1 MRQRPIAVIGVT
13 AVMIAAVVFLQ
24 FVRPSTVAGQTPTG
38 TATETAL
45 KTPWGEPDL
54 QGIWTNDFEVPL
66 QRPARFA
73 DKESLTDAEIAA
85 LDKERAGSSRL
96 GARVAQKGTVQDV
109 AGAYNTVFTTTKYSG
124 RRTSLVVDPPNGR
137 IPPVTPQAQKR
148 ADERRAFALSL
159 LQATEVCKNKMPEC
173 RGGTYGP
180 PSPRYAEPAPYYGP
194 ARNRADGPEDRSLS
208 ERCLGFGLPDFGG
221 GVLPFYPRIVQSR
234 ETVSI
239 YYDVGQGQ
247 GWVRVIP
254 ITNRPHLP
262 SNVRQWWGD
271 SRGRWEG
278 NTLVVDVTNFDP
290 KKEYRGSSVN
300 LHLIERFTRVDAE
313 TLEYSVTVDDPTT
326 WTRSWTAKQEWVKQ
340 DDQRNRHYIE
350 PRCHE
355 GNYGLIGQ
363 LVNTRAIEK
372 AFAAGRGPDP
382 RTFCI
387 GSCGNGQTEEN
398 RDPLQLRADR

>member
-1 MRQRPIAVIGVT
+1 MRQRSTRMFGAAIALT
-13 AVMIAAVVFLQ
+13 AALIVVHITL
-24 FVRPSTVAGQTPTG
+24 PLAISGQSQTKAPTG
-38 TATETAL
+38 APIM
-45 KTPWGEPDL
+45 TPWGEPDL
-54 QGIWTNDFEVPL
+54 QGIWTNEFQVPL

-73 DKESLTDAEIAA
+73 DKEFFTDAEIAA
-85 LDKERAGSSRL
+85 LDKERADSSRL
-96 GARVAQKGTVQDV
+96 GDRRYVKRGTVQDV

-124 RRTSLVVDPPNGR
+124 RRTSLVVDPPDGR

-148 ADERRAFALSL
+148 ADEIRAFEVAL
-159 LQATEVCKNKMPEC
+159 LQATDVCKNKMSYC
-173 RGGTYGP
+173 DGGTYGP
-180 PSPRYAEPAPYYGP
+180 PSPKFDEQSPYYGSLRF
-194 ARNRADGPEDRSLS
+194 RNRADGPEDRGMS
-208 ERCLGFGLPDFGG
+208 ERCMSYGLPGLGG

-262 SNVRQWWGD
+262 SSVRQWWGD

-278 NTLVVDVTNFDP
+278 NTLIVDVTNFNP
-290 KKEYRGSSVN
+290 KKEYRGSGVN

-326 WTRSWTAKQEWVKQ
+326 WTRSWTARQEWTKQ
-340 DDQRNRHYIE
+340 DDQLNRHYIE

-355 GNYGLIGQ
+355 GNYGMAGQ
-363 LVNTRAIEK
+363 LVNTRAMEK
-372 AFAAGRGPDP
+372 AFAEGRGPDP
-382 RTFCI
+382 RTTCI
-387 GSCGNGQTEEN
+387 GTCGWGFEEN
-398 RDPLQLRADR
+398 PDPLR